1 MMMSDKVDAAQLDRR
16 GDVRTVLG
24 RLSGRPFFIALATL
38 PLALVLLLIV
48 VVVWASA
55 VTDLGQ
61 GFAASLT
68 WRHYRE
74 AFGDSLVLRS
84 LANTAWVVLV
94 TVLVALSFGTTIAW
108 FVERTDLPGKKVV
121 FSMMTSV
128 LLFPTIFIAM
138 GWTFLLHPRIGVVN
152 TWLMG
157 TFHLTSAPFSI
168 TNVVGMGW
176 VEGLGLASL
185 AFVMTS
191 PALRA
196 LGSALDEAATVH
208 GIGRLRAFLTITLPL
223 CAPALIAT
231 AIYIAVI
238 AIASF
243 EVPAVIGLGNKIY
256 TFSTFVYIKV
266 APDRGVPDYGMV
278 GAVSVSLILFS
289 LLLSFWYF
297 RVIRLSHRYAIT
309 RGRGYDT
316 RRTQLGRL
324 KWLGYGVL
332 GTYFALA
339 CVLPIGMMVWVALLP
354 YPQPFSM
361 QALHVLSF
369 NQFHN
374 VDWTL
379 LWRSTGHTLFLMATV
394 PTLALIFGLAISWVV
409 VRSGLRVRF
418 VYDWVAF
425 LPHAVPNIIFAIAMV
440 IVALTFVPR
449 GVPFYGTVF
458 ILMTAYVLV
467 RISLV
472 TRVLNASL
480 LQIHRE
486 LEEAAQ
492 VSGLGTFMTIAKITA
507 PLLLPAF
514 ANLWIW
520 AALLTFRELT
530 MAAFMVTHDNITLP
544 VLLWVQ
550 WSSGN
555 AGGSAAI
562 SLIFVAMFLPLI
574 ALYWTIRARGD
585 VTGMSG

>member
-1 MMMSDKVDAAQLDRR
+1 MKLDL
-16 GDVRTVLG
+16 RTLLG
-24 RLSGRPFFIALATL
+24 RLTGRPFFIALATV
-38 PLALVLLLIV
+38 PLAFVLLLILV
-48 VVVWASA
+48 ITWASL
-55 VTDLGQ
+55 VTDVSQ
-61 GFAASLT
+61 GLLATLT
-68 WRHYRE
+68 LRHYWD
-74 AFGDSLVLRS
+74 AFDDPLVLLS
-84 LANTAWVVLV
+84 LANTAWFVLF
-94 TVLVALSFGTTIAW
+94 TVLVAMSFGTAIAW
-108 FVERTDLPGKKVV
+108 FVERTDLPGKKTVY
-121 FSMMTSV
+121 SMMTAV

-138 GWTFLLHPRIGVVN
+138 GWTFLLHPRIGILN

-157 TFHLTSAPFSI
+157 IFHLNSAPFSI
-168 TNVVGMGW
+168 SNVVGMGW

-208 GIGRLRAFLTITLPL
+208 GIGRLRVFLTITLPL
-223 CAPALIAT
+223 CAPALIAS

-243 EVPAVIGLGNKIY
+243 EVPAVIGLGSKIY

-266 APDRGVPDYGMV
+266 SPDRGVPDYGVV

-289 LLLSFWYF
+289 LLLSWWYF
-297 RVIRLSHRYAIT
+297 RVIRLSDRYAVT

-316 RRTQLGRL
+316 RRTRLGRL
-324 KWLGYGVL
+324 MWLGYGVL
-332 GTYFALA
+332 GIYFTLA
-339 CVLPIGMMVWVALLP
+339 CLLPLGMMIWVALSP

-361 QALHVLSF
+361 QALHQLSF
-369 NQFHN
+369 RQFDDI
-374 VDWTL
+374 DWAL
-379 LWRSTGHTLFLMATV
+379 IWRGTGHTIFLMLTV
-394 PTLALIFGLAISWVV
+394 PTLALVFGLAISWVV
-409 VRSGLRVRF
+409 VRSRLRVRF

-425 LPHAVPNIIFAIAMV
+425 LPHAVPNLIFAIAMV
-440 IVALTFVPR
+440 IVALTFLPR
-449 GVPFYGTVF
+449 SASFYGTVF
-458 ILMTAYVLV
+458 ILMVAYVLV

-492 VSGLGTFMTIAKITA
+492 VSGLSAFMTIAKVSV

-520 AALLTFRELT
+520 TALLTFRELT

-550 WSSGN
+550 WNSGN

-562 SLIFVAMFLPLI
+562 SLLFIAMFLPLI
-574 ALYWTIRARGD
+574 GLYWTIHARSD